1 MKSIYPLPFEDFSK
15 YLGLVE
21 ESERFKE
28 KLSNITYEYSSRVRV
43 DVNFDYPSNT
53 EIIVELIE
61 KVFNDYDEWISYWC
75 YELDFG
81 NKYKDGMIK
90 DKDGNNI
97 SLKTVNDL
105 WNIII
110 DNYDFEK
117 EE

>member
-1 MKSIYPLPFEDFSK
+1 MENRYPLSFEDFSK

-28 KLSNITYEYSSRVRV
+28 KLSNLAYEYSSRVRV

-53 EIIVELIE
+53 EIIIELIE
-61 KVFNDYDEWISYWC
+61 KVFNDYDEWVSYWC

-97 SLKTVNDL
+97 PLKTVNDL

-110 DNYDFEK
+110 DDYDFGKGE
-117 EE
+117 